1 MPLRFEAQPFTGTLA
16 AKIARP
22 EARGLTLYWLGQ
34 AGFLLR
40 GGGLRLLID
49 PYLSDSLAEKY
60 RGTPLPHLRMMRPPI
75 TLAEIGPLD
84 LILCTH
90 AHTDHMDPA
99 TLAPLM
105 AAQPALRI
113 VAPRAKRAE
122 AMARG
127 GIGAARVMTLD
138 AGESITPLPG
148 LTIRATRA
156 AHEDLAQDE
165 RGAHLFLG
173 YAISLAGATVFHSGD
188 GIPFAGQVAE
198 VRQLIADIALLPVN
212 GRSAALAA
220 QKVPGN
226 FFLDEAIALAAAAAI
241 PRMIA
246 HHFGMFAF
254 NTLPRAAIETA
265 AAQPDLPLT
274 LLAAATGM
282 AYRLMP

>member
-1 MPLRFEAQPFTGTLA
+1 MPAGFEAQPFAGPLSA
-16 AKIARP
+16 ELARP
-22 EARGLTLYWLGQ
+22 ESPGLALYWLGQ

-40 GGGLRLLID
+40 GGGLTLLID

-60 RGTPLPHLRMMRPPI
+60 RATPLPHLRMMPPPI
-75 TLAEIGPLD
+75 ALTEIGPVD

-99 TLAPLM
+99 TLAPLL
-105 AAQPALRI
+105 AAQPTLRL

-127 GIGAARVMTLD
+127 GIGAERIVTLD
-138 AGESITPLPG
+138 AGEAAMPLPG
-148 LTIRATRA
+148 LQLRATRA

-165 RGAHLFLG
+165 SGAHLFLG
-173 YAISLAGATVFHSGD
+173 YAIRLAGKTVFHSGD
-188 GIPFAGQVAE
+188 SIPFAGQVEE
-198 VRQLIADIALLPVN
+198 VRALKADLALLPVN
-212 GRSAALAA
+212 GRSAALAR

-226 FFLDEAIALAAAAAI
+226 FFLDEAIALAAAAGI

-254 NTLPRAAIETA
+254 NTTPRATIEA
-265 AAQPDLPLT
+265 AAARPALSLT
-274 LLAAATGM
+274 LLPAATGM
-282 AYRLMP
+282 EYRLLP